1 MKKITKKADYHS
13 KPDLRRAILRILR
26 NHRGYE
32 KRVMRA
38 ELRGILNRKMDIHV
52 SDRLMRRAIE
62 DLRSE
67 DPRGAWICSDTRPGA
82 GYFMATSLDELNTYL
97 TSDENRL
104 RTIYHRIRLQ
114 RQRAGLSEQ
123 SGQPALF
130 TI

>member
-1 MKKITKKADYHS
+1 MKKTTKKADFHS

-26 NHRGYE
+26 YHRGYD
-32 KRVMRA
+32 KRLLRS

-67 DPRGAWICSDTRPGA
+67 DPRGAWICSATKPSG
-82 GYFMATSLDELNTYL
+82 GYFMASTLAELDEYL
-97 TSDENRL
+97 ASDENRL